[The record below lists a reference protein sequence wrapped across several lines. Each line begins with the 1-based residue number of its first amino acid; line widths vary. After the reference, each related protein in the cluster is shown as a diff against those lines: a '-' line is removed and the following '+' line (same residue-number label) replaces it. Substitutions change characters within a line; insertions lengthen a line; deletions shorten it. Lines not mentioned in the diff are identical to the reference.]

1 MRRIVI
7 TGIGIITPLGVG
19 RESVWAGLAGGRSG
33 ISHIDCFDT
42 SNLKTTVAG
51 LCRDFTPEQFFDE
64 REMSRLDRVSQL
76 ALAATEMARRE
87 AKLSDDELNSYDFG
101 VIMGTGFGGQN
112 SVEEF
117 VGAYY
122 SNGKGRR
129 SAIVIPKSMYN
140 AASSNIAIR
149 YKTRGPNITI
159 STACSS
165 GANAIG
171 NAFHLIRYGHA
182 ERMIAGGAEAPVTP
196 LVMDA
201 WKDMRVLSTK
211 NEPAER
217 ACKPF
222 SANRDGFVLSEGAG
236 VVVLETLESAL
247 ERGAHIY
254 AEILGYGSTS
264 DAAHITFPDPEGE
277 AQAINRALKDARIGP
292 EEVDHINAHGTA
304 TKLND
309 ASETEAI
316 KRVFGSRAY
325 EIPINSI
332 KSMIGHS
339 MGAAGAIE
347 FIAAVLAIEKK
358 LVPPTINYEEADPQ
372 CDLDYVTEG
381 PRRMDRGRPIRTA
394 ISNSFG
400 FGGNNAVLV
409 AREYSEQ

>member
-51 LCRDFTPEQFFDE
+51 LCHDFTPEQFFDE

-409 AREYSEQ
+409 AREYYEQ

>member
-1 MRRIVI
+1 
-7 TGIGIITPLGVG
+7 
-19 RESVWAGLAGGRSG
+19 
-33 ISHIDCFDT
+33 
-42 SNLKTTVAG
+42 
-51 LCRDFTPEQFFDE
+51 
-64 REMSRLDRVSQL
+64 
-76 ALAATEMARRE
+76 
-87 AKLSDDELNSYDFG
+87 
-101 VIMGTGFGGQN
+101 
-112 SVEEF
+112 
-117 VGAYY
+117 
-122 SNGKGRR
+122 
-129 SAIVIPKSMYN
+129 MYN